1 MLADCHTHL
10 DQFDEAETP
19 EIVGRAEEAGVG
31 LIIIAGTTLE
41 SSRRCI
47 ALAEAHAALY
57 AGVGAHPTDLSAP
70 FDDETYAGFR
80 DMALS
85 SRKVVVVSEIG
96 LDYLKTSPDRK
107 MQDAAFRQQLRLA
120 LELGLPVVF
129 HSRES
134 HEDVLRVLREERV
147 WDVGGI
153 FHYFQGGEAT
163 ARQAIDMGLYVSL
176 ARPLLRLPELQD
188 AARAIPL
195 GAIVLE
201 SDSFP
206 QPFKKYRH
214 NWTEPRHVAEV
225 AEKLA
230 ELKGLEVAEVAEA
243 TTANLRAVTKGR
255 MG

>member
-1 MLADCHTHL
+1 
-10 DQFDEAETP
+10 
-19 EIVGRAEEAGVG
+19 
-31 LIIIAGTTLE
+31 
-41 SSRRCI
+41 
-47 ALAEAHAALY
+47 
-57 AGVGAHPTDLSAP
+57 
-70 FDDETYAGFR
+70 
-80 DMALS
+80 
-85 SRKVVVVSEIG
+85 
-96 LDYLKTSPDRK
+96 
-107 MQDAAFRQQLRLA
+107 
-120 LELGLPVVF
+120 
-129 HSRES
+129 
-134 HEDVLRVLREERV
+134 
-147 WDVGGI
+147 
-153 FHYFQGGEAT
+153 
-163 ARQAIDMGLYVSL
+163 MGLYVSL

-230 ELKGLEVAEVAEA
+230 ELKGLDVAEVAEV

>member
-1 MLADCHTHL
+1 M
-10 DQFDEAETP
+10 
-19 EIVGRAEEAGVG
+19 
-31 LIIIAGTTLE
+31 
-41 SSRRCI
+41 
-47 ALAEAHAALY
+47 
-57 AGVGAHPTDLSAP
+57 
-70 FDDETYAGFR
+70 
-80 DMALS
+80 
-85 SRKVVVVSEIG
+85 VSEIG

-176 ARPLLRLPELQD
+176 ARPLLRLSELQD

-230 ELKGLEVAEVAEA
+230 ELKGLDVAEVAEV